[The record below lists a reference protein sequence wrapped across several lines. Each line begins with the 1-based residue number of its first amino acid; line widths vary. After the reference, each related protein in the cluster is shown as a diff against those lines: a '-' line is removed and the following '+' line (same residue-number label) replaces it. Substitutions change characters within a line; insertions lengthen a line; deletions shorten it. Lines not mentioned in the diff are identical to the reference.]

1 MSLNIKFSPQAWE
14 DLEYWLKTDKRKVKK
29 IQKIIKSSLRTPFE
43 GEGNPEPLKENW
55 AGWWSRRI
63 NLEHR
68 FVYRI
73 TAFDLE
79 IAQCRYHYE
88 K

>member
-1 MSLNIKFSPQAWE
+1 MSLNIKFAPQAWE
-14 DLEYWLKTDKRKVKK
+14 DMEYWIKADKSKVKK
-29 IQKIIKSSLRTPFE
+29 IQKIIKSCLRTPYE
-43 GEGNPEPLKENW
+43 GEGNPELLKENW
-55 AGWWSRRI
+55 SGWWSRRI
-63 NLEHR
+63 DLEHR

-73 TAFDLE
+73 SEFDLE